1 MEKVQRTEMLH
12 GRTGNAVQNNASE
25 ENNDSS
31 MLQRMRAAEEEENT
45 YIPTQ
50 EQLHMWDNDARY
62 EDNNSSNYT
71 DEEYEQILRESGYS
85 DEQIAELMGNPLQN
99 SGPTD
104 RMSAREYIESKEDGE
119 AITRRQDRE
128 YRRKIKTALGDTA
141 GLYKD
146 GLKRKIRTGLEN
158 AKPGRA
164 IGRTMGG
171 ALGAATFG
179 TFGVAAGVA
188 SGDLKSVA
196 QYGAAGVAGGY
207 KLGTGSAS
215 AATNALNVEG
225 LDDTFNRAL
234 QGEEQYKKN
243 MARNNQL
250 KKAQDEAVIRR
261 IQEKE
266 KVSRKEAKIR
276 AERYATTYMEEG
288 IDDVDDWIALE
299 KMQQKNVV
307 RKDGKTENRKY
318 SRDEAIAAYNIN
330 KRSDIKS
337 KDKNKAMDKIAT
349 DFNLGNNKDAIETY
363 YRTAKVFDDIKNG

>member
-1 MEKVQRTEMLH
+1 MEKGQKIEMFH
-12 GRTGNAVQNNASE
+12 GRTGNAIQNSTSE
-25 ENNDSS
+25 ENNDEST
-31 MLQRMRAAEEEENT
+31 LQRMRAAEEEENT

-50 EQLHMWDNDARY
+50 EQLHMWDNDGRY
-62 EDNNSSNYT
+62 EDNNNSSNYS

-85 DEQIAELMGNPLQN
+85 DEQVAEIMGASLPNPE
-99 SGPTD
+99 PTD

-119 AITRRQDRE
+119 AITRRRDRD
-128 YRRKIKTALGDTA
+128 YRRKVKAALGDTA

-179 TFGVAAGVA
+179 TLGVAAGVA
-188 SGDLKSVA
+188 SGDIKSVG

-225 LDDTFNRAL
+225 LDDAFNRSL
-234 QGEEQYKKN
+234 QGEEEYKRR
-243 MARNNQL
+243 MAERNQM
-250 KKAQDEAVIRR
+250 KKAQDEKVIRR

-266 KVSRKEAKIR
+266 NVSRKEAKIR
-276 AERYATTYMEEG
+276 AERYAKNYMEEG
-288 IDDVDDWIALE
+288 IEDVDDWIALE
-299 KMQQKNVV
+299 KMQKQ
-307 RKDGKTENRKY
+307 RAIGKDGKTLNRNY
-318 SRDEAIAAYNIN
+318 SREEAISAYNIN

-337 KDKNKAMDKIAT
+337 REKSKALDKIAT
-349 DFNLGNNKDAIETY
+349 DFNLSNKEEIETF
-363 YRTAKVFDDIKNG
+363 YRTAKAFDDIKNG